1 MSNYNKYS
9 GEKCVKNTAKAER
22 RIIMKKKFFAIAAIA
37 LLSVMCL
44 SVFAACTTDVDGKT
58 FVYDSVEIEPNEE
71 AKELAD
77 EMGMDLDEY
86 TDYTMSLYEEMFSS
100 EELAFKDGKFTQ
112 KAAGMTAPAVDYEQ
126 DGSKI
131 IIDGVEALTVS
142 GSKLITEYT
151 AEGFTVKVIFKQ
163 K

>member
-1 MSNYNKYS
+1 
-9 GEKCVKNTAKAER
+9 
-22 RIIMKKKFFAIAAIA
+22 MKKKFFAIATIA

-44 SVFAACTTDVDGKT
+44 SVFAACTTDTDVDGKT

-71 AKELAD
+71 AKKMAAD
-77 EMGMDLDEY
+77 MGMDLDEF

-112 KAAGMTAPAVDYEQ
+112 KAAGMTSPAVDYEQ

-131 IIDGVEALTVS
+131 MIDGVETLTVS

-151 AEGFTVKVIFKQ
+151 AEGFTVKVTFKQ